1 MKSFGVENVM
11 GAHCTGIEAVYHLRQ
26 RMGLSRRA
34 ALVASVGTKFTLQDG
49 IVPGEL
55 EQ

>member
-1 MKSFGVENVM
+1 MKSFGVENLL
-11 GAHCTGIEAVYHLRQ
+11 GAHCTGIEAVYHLRR

-49 IVPGEL
+49 IVPGQL